1 MIRFSILDF
10 GFSIKGTRSGRVVFF
25 TLLHFVFAFYSEA
38 LGRQAESF
46 ARIGTLGA
54 AGGSGNRRFDAFR
67 QGLRELGY
75 VEGKNIAIEA
85 RSTPGETDRLAELG
99 SELVRLKVAVIVTG
113 GASATQ
119 GAKRATSTVPIVM
132 AQDNDPVGSKFVAS
146 LARPGGN
153 ITGLANQSSE
163 MNGKRLELL
172 KEIVPRLSRLT
183 VFGNANNPGN
193 SLALTDIESVARAMG
208 VQMQYRDIR
217 HARDIESAFR
227 AASKGADAVLWLNN
241 PVLLLQR
248 AQVADLVAKSRI
260 PAIYDEREYVE
271 AGGLM
276 SYGRDVLDL
285 FKRAAIYVD
294 KILKGAKPAEL
305 PVEQPTKFEL
315 VINLKTAKQI
325 GLTIPPNVLARADK
339 VIR

>member
-1 MIRFSILDF
+1 MIRVRTGQSRFSCLALI
-10 GFSIKGTRSGRVVFF
+10 G
-25 TLLHFVFAFYSEA
+25 LLFALSLPAEA
-38 LGRQAESF
+38 QQGDRL

-54 AGGSGNRRFDAFR
+54 GGGSNYPTRRWDAFR

-75 VEGKNIAIEA
+75 VEGKNIAIES
-85 RSTPGETDRLAELG
+85 RSATGHLNRIHDLG
-99 SELVRLKVAVIVTG
+99 VELVRLQVAIIVTG

-119 GAKRATSTVPIVM
+119 GAKRATSTIPIVM
-132 AQDNDPVGSKFVAS
+132 AQDNDPVGSGFVHS

-163 MNGKRLELL
+163 MNGKRMELL
-172 KEIVPRLSRLT
+172 KDLIPKLSRIV

-193 SLALTDIESVARAMG
+193 SLALKDTERAAEAFG
-208 VQMQYRDIR
+208 VQLQYRDIR
-217 HARDIESAFR
+217 EPTEIETAFR
-227 AASKGADAVLWLNN
+227 SGIKGADAVLWLNN
-241 PVLLLQR
+241 PVLLLRRSQIS
-248 AQVADLVAKSRI
+248 DLVAKSRL
-260 PAIYDEREYVE
+260 PAIYDESEYTE

-276 SYGRDVLDL
+276 SYGRDVTDL

-339 VIR
+339 VIK